1 MDDVLSFIKN
11 VHSPLFF
18 DCNNS
23 FLNAAPPYRC

>member
-1 MDDVLSFIKN
+1 MDDVLSFIKT
-11 VHSPLFF
+11 SIPPFF